1 MKHTMAVAARLLAGT
16 LLLLPLGC
24 STGKAPEAGAG
35 GAAGAGHG
43 PKVGLVFDVGGRG
56 DQSFNDSAYRGLQ
69 RAQKELGADISNLI
83 EPSEGSDRESALRG
97 LAAKNLDVIFGI
109 GFIFTDD
116 VNRVAADFPKQ
127 RFACVDYAL
136 KEGTPVP
143 PNVLALKFREE
154 EGSFLVGALA
164 AMLSKTHKLGFV
176 GGMDIALIH
185 KFAAGFQAGA
195 KYADPSVQV
204 AVKYAGVTG
213 DAFKN
218 PTKGKELALGMY
230 ADGVDIIFHASGST
244 GLGVFEAAREQKKL
258 AIGVDSDQWKPELD
272 GVVLTSMVKNV
283 DESVFQTVESVQKG
297 TFKGGVQELGLKE
310 NGVGYVYD
318 AHNQKLIPPDVHAKI
333 EAIRAKIVSGEIKV
347 PNS

>member
-1 MKHTMAVAARLLAGT
+1 MKAHLSTLARLLAGA
-16 LLLLPLGC
+16 LLVLPLAC
-24 STGKAPEAGAG
+24 SPKKAPE
-35 GAAGAGHG
+35 GAASPGGSAGG

-69 RAQKELGADISNLI
+69 RAQKELGADIANLI

-116 VNRVAADFPKQ
+116 VNRVAGDFPKQ

-136 KEGTPVP
+136 KDGATVP

-154 EGSFLVGALA
+154 EGSFLVGAMA

-195 KYADPSVQV
+195 KYADPKVQV
-204 AVKYAGVTG
+204 TVKYAGVTG

-218 PTKGKELALGMY
+218 PTKGKELALGLY
-230 ADGVDIIFHASGST
+230 SDGVDIIFHASGST
-244 GLGVFEAAREQKKL
+244 GLGVFEAAKDRKML
-258 AIGVDSDQWKPELD
+258 AIGVDSDQWRPDYD
-272 GVVLTSMVKNV
+272 GVVLPSMVKNV
-283 DESVFQTVESVQKG
+283 DESIFQPVQNVKAG
-297 TFKGGVQELGLKE
+297 AFKGGVQELGLKE

-318 AHNQKLIPPDVHAKI
+318 AHNQKLIPADVHDKI
-333 EAIRAKIVSGEIKV
+333 EAIKAKIISGEIHV
-347 PNS
+347 PNK